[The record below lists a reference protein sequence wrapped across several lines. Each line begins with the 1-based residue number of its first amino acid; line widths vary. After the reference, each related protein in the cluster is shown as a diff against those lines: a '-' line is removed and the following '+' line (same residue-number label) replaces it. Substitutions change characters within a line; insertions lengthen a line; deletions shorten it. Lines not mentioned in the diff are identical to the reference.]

1 MISSIFIIII
11 GCYFIGSLPYGLI
24 LVKLFKGQDIRNIG
38 SKNIGATNVLR
49 AGYPF
54 LALMTLFLDSFK
66 GALSVLLV
74 AYFYNNVVIAN
85 IEINLSML
93 AGVSAVLG
101 HIFPLWLKFK
111 GGKGVATGFGTML
124 IVNPLIS
131 LFVLI
136 VWLLTAI
143 ITRYSSLSAIL
154 ATVSLPIFV
163 YFMNHEL
170 FYYVLFIS
178 CIILFKHKSNVI
190 KLINKEETKITFKKK

>member
-1 MISSIFIIII
+1 MIYSVFIIII
-11 GCYFIGSLPYGLI
+11 GCYLIGSLPYGLL
-24 LVKLFKGQDIRNIG
+24 LVKIFKGQDIRNIG

-66 GALSVLLV
+66 GALSVILV
-74 AYFYNNVVIAN
+74 TYLYSNVVIAN

-93 AGVSAVLG
+93 AGIFAVLG
-101 HIFPLWLKFK
+101 HIFPIWLKFK

-124 IVNPLIS
+124 VVNPLIS
-131 LFVLI
+131 AGVLL

-154 ATVSLPIFV
+154 ATVSLPVFI
-163 YFMNHEL
+163 YFMNNEV

-178 CIILFKHKSNVI
+178 CIILFKHKSNII

>member
-101 HIFPLWLKFK
+101 HIFPVWLKFK

-131 LFVLI
+131 AFVLI

-154 ATVSLPIFV
+154 ATLSLPIFM
-163 YFMNHEL
+163 YFMNNDL

-178 CIILFKHKSNVI
+178 CIILFKHKSNII
-190 KLINKEETKITFKKK
+190 KLIKKQETKITFKKK

>member
-1 MISSIFIIII
+1 MIFSVFLIVI
-11 GCYFIGSLPYGLI
+11 GCYLIGSLPYGLI
-24 LVKLFKGQDIRNIG
+24 LVKIFKGQDLRQIG

-49 AGYPF
+49 AGYPV
-54 LALMTLFLDSFK
+54 LALMTLVLDSFK

-74 AYFYNNVVIAN
+74 GYFYDNVIISN

-101 HIFPLWLKFK
+101 HIFPVWLKFK
-111 GGKGVATGFGTML
+111 GGKGVATGFGTIL
-124 IVNPLIS
+124 IVDPLVSAVI
-131 LFVLI
+131 LI

-143 ITRYSSLSAIL
+143 ITKYSSLSAIL
-154 ATVSLPIFV
+154 ATLALPILV
-163 YFMNHEL
+163 YFMHNDV

-178 CIILFKHKSNVI
+178 CIILFKHKSNII